1 MADKQAPNAAFLI
14 APKAPLDLWWLF
26 GLALLLLGVGY
37 GLRDPWPAD
46 EPRFALIGRDI
57 WESGR
62 WFLPHRGPELYAE
75 KPPVFL
81 WLQALA
87 YGLTGSVRASFL
99 LPSMLAAL
107 GTLVLHFDL
116 ARRLWS
122 RKAAFWSSLALLL
135 CVQFTLQ
142 GRTAQIDAV
151 LAFCTT
157 LGLMACCAICCSVRL
172 GAGT

>member
-107 GTLVLHFDL
+107 GHLG
-116 ARRLWS
+116 
-122 RKAAFWSSLALLL
+122 AAF
-135 CVQFTLQ
+135 
-142 GRTAQIDAV
+142 
-151 LAFCTT
+151 
-157 LGLMACCAICCSVRL
+157 
-172 GAGT
+172 